1 MPLGLTKT
9 TFLGEMQTSCSR
21 ITVPLVQS
29 GPWSV
34 NNVQLAPLMLRSTDL
49 GQLRPTGINGLLG
62 LDELSRFEYAIIDF
76 KGATLALGPRR
87 Q

>member
-1 MPLGLTKT
+1 
-9 TFLGEMQTSCSR
+9 
-21 ITVPLVQS
+21 
-29 GPWSV
+29 
-34 NNVQLAPLMLRSTDL
+34 MLRSTDL

-87 Q
+87 HQACAVRLLSSSNVGLKPESCDPAPEHRFAA